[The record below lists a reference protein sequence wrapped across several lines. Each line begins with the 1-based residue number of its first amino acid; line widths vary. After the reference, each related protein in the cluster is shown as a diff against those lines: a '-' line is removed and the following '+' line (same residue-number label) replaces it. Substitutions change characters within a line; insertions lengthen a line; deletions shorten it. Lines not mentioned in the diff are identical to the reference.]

1 MHPEDREESELER
14 ENEALRRRVQELELR
29 WEQTFERTS
38 AVKLVIDPANGAIVQ
53 ANQAARDFYGYSREE
68 FETLKITDLNRL
80 PPELVQRELEAARA
94 EHRSYFEFKHR
105 LKSGVVRD
113 VQVYSGPAQ
122 HGERHLLHSI
132 ICDITDRT
140 QLAEQLAH
148 SQRMDALGRMA
159 GGVAHDI
166 NNLLTALDMLSS
178 LIRGDV
184 TRGRPVDGHLTEI
197 EALTRRGAGLTQ
209 QLLAYCRRQIM
220 EPRLLDL
227 AVVIPGLENL
237 LRRLLRAETKMTVTI
252 RDSPLLVVADATRL
266 EQVFL
271 NLVLNARDAMPTGGN
286 IAFTAQRLELSAE
299 QREALGVEWAS
310 AVHVAVSD
318 DGVGMD
324 AETLRHAF
332 DPFFTTKLPGE
343 GTGLGLSTAFGIVE
357 QSGGRMDVT
366 SELGKGTK
374 FEVYLPAAQ
383 ERSLLPEPEEL
394 PEVGEG
400 NETLLLVDDDADVRG
415 ALARV
420 LEAHGYRVYQA
431 EDSPSA
437 MAQLQRHRAE
447 IALII
452 SDVVMPK
459 ESGPELIQ
467 RARARWPDLRVLYIS
482 GFLEFPNV
490 GLGLKGVGEPL
501 LAKPFPASRLVSKV
515 REVLDAPARRYD
527 DR

>member
-1 MHPEDREESELER
+1 VDLEEGAEGELASENR
-14 ENEALRRRVQELELR
+14 ALRRRVEELER
-29 WEQTFERTS
+29 RQEATFEATS
-38 AVKLVIDPANGAIVQ
+38 AVKLVLDPATGEIVDT
-53 ANQAARDFYGYSREE
+53 NQAARDFYGYSREE
-68 FETLKITDLNRL
+68 FASLKITDLNRL
-80 PPELVQRELEAARA
+80 PPELVLRELEAARA
-94 EHRSYFEFKHR
+94 EQRSYFEFKHR

-113 VQVYSGPAQ
+113 VQVYSGPVQ
-122 HGERHLLHSI
+122 YGDRRLLHSI
-132 ICDITDRT
+132 ICDITVRT

-148 SQRMDALGRMA
+148 SQRMDALGRLA

-178 LIRGDV
+178 LIRGDIAH
-184 TRGRPVDGHLTEI
+184 GRAVDGHLTEI
-197 EALTRRGAGLTQ
+197 EALTQRGAALTQ

-220 EPRLLDL
+220 EPSLLDL

-237 LRRLLRAETKMTVTI
+237 LRRLLSADIKLTVTI
-252 RDSPLLVVADATRL
+252 RDAPLLVVADATRV

-271 NLVLNARDAMPTGGN
+271 NLVLNARDAMPTGGS
-286 IAFTAQRLELSAE
+286 IELAAQRLELSAA
-299 QREALGVEWAS
+299 QRDALGVEWSS
-310 AVHVAVSD
+310 AVHVLVRD

-357 QSGGRMDVT
+357 QSGGRMQVE
-366 SELGKGTK
+366 SNVGAGTT
-374 FEVYLPAAQ
+374 FEVYLPSAQ
-383 ERSLLPEPEEL
+383 GQSLLPEPEE
-394 PEVGEG
+394 PGAGGAG

-415 ALARV
+415 TLARV

-431 EDSPSA
+431 EDSPTA
-437 MAQLQRHRAE
+437 MAQLQLHGAQ

-467 RARARWPDLRVLYIS
+467 RARARWPELRVLYIS
-482 GFLEFPNV
+482 GFLEFPHV
-490 GLGLKGVGEPL
+490 SLGLKGVGEPL

-515 REVLDAPARRYD
+515 REVLDASARR
-527 DR
+527 RT